1 MTFPLIDP
9 RELDHPDHFDD
20 AIRNFRSSDRY
31 IPSALAQQLYEM
43 AGHRCTICEAPWLE
57 VHHIDELR
65 EGGKTEY
72 VNLIVLCP
80 NCHTRVHQEGVPTKT
95 ELRHYKLKQE
105 VAYKLPVLGRLSQDE
120 KHLLKDLAGLPV
132 ERRPT
137 HLIEYVNPSLAEKS
151 GNPQPDYL
159 YLLACGIL
167 VFHPGT
173 SVLDSSGTEY
183 QVGGGIGLSPTGLRW
198 IDYLC
203 QAERLPE

>member
-1 MTFPLIDP
+1 MTAPLIDP

-20 AIRNFRSSDRY
+20 AIRNFRSSERY

-57 VHHIDELR
+57 LHHIDELH
-65 EGGKTEY
+65 GVGKTEY

-105 VAYKLPVLGRLSQDE
+105 VAYKLPVLHRLSQDE
-120 KHLLKDLAGLPV
+120 KQLLKVLGELPA
-132 ERRPT
+132 EQRPT
-137 HLIEYVNPSLAEKS
+137 YLIRYLNPGLAEKN
-151 GNPQPDYL
+151 GNVQPDYS
-159 YLLACGIL
+159 YLLSSGIL

-173 SVLDSSGTEY
+173 SVLNGHGTEL
-183 QVGGGIGLSPTGLRW
+183 QVGGGIGLSPAGLRW

-203 QAERLPE
+203 QAGRLPE

>member
-1 MTFPLIDP
+1 MTAPLIDP

-20 AIRNFRSSDRY
+20 AIRSFRSSDRY

-65 EGGKTEY
+65 DGGKTEY

-120 KHLLKDLAGLPV
+120 KQLLKVLGELPT
-132 ERRPT
+132 EQRPT
-137 HLIEYVNPSLAEKS
+137 HLITYVNPSLAVKN
-151 GNPQPDYL
+151 GNTQPDYL
-159 YLLACGIL
+159 YLLSRGIL

-173 SVLDSSGTEY
+173 LVLNSSGTEF
-183 QVGGGIGLSPTGLRW
+183 QVGGGIALSSEGLRW

-203 QAERLPE
+203 TTSRLPA